1 MVKELLVITVIVV
14 LISMRISNLIWN
26 INHWCNQIYNHEWNS
41 SLQITVSAESSSQT
55 PEEVSSQSVYRDNR
69 IMELNSRIAELEATV
84 LDLEENVREKDS
96 VIEARTKAITLMSE
110 DFSRRNKVTVDNLE
124 ETREEMRKMQNNFV
138 LQEVKMKEE
147 NKRLKQELAAKHSR

>member
-1 MVKELLVITVIVV
+1 
-14 LISMRISNLIWN
+14 MRISKISYGILITGSVRN
-26 INHWCNQIYNHEWNS
+26 TTIYEWNS

-55 PEEVSSQSVYRDNR
+55 PEEVSSQNVYRDIR
-69 IMELNSRIAELEATV
+69 IMELNSRIAELEAAII
-84 LDLEENVREKDS
+84 DLEENVREKDS

-147 NKRLKQELAAKHSR
+147 NKRLKEELAAKHSR

>member
-1 MVKELLVITVIVV
+1 
-14 LISMRISNLIWN
+14 MRISKISYGILITGSVRN
-26 INHWCNQIYNHEWNS
+26 TTIYEWNS

-55 PEEVSSQSVYRDNR
+55 PEEVSSQNVYRDIR
-69 IMELNSRIAELEATV
+69 IMELNSRIAELEAAII
-84 LDLEENVREKDS
+84 DLEENVREKDS

-110 DFSRRNKVTVDNLE
+110 DFSRRNKVTIDNLE

-147 NKRLKQELAAKHSR
+147 NKRLKEELAAKHSR

>member
-1 MVKELLVITVIVV
+1 V
-14 LISMRISNLIWN
+14 RISKISYGILITGSVRN
-26 INHWCNQIYNHEWNS
+26 TTIYEWNS

-55 PEEVSSQSVYRDNR
+55 PEEVSSQNVYRDIR
-69 IMELNSRIAELEATV
+69 IMELNSRIAELEAAII
-84 LDLEENVREKDS
+84 DLEENVREKDS

-147 NKRLKQELAAKHSR
+147 NKRLKEELAAKHSR